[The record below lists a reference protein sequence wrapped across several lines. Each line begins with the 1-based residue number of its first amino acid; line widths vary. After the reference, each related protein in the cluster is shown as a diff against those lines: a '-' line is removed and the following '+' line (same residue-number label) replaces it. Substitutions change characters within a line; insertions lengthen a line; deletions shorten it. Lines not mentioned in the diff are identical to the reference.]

1 MYVVFGIEKHG
12 HVITEIFLKDKKN
25 IMDRVMY
32 VANIHD
38 VVKIEVKEIIID
50 EDDEDYSEIIMTIDA
65 SYFKK

>member
-1 MYVVFGIEKHG
+1 MYVVFGIERHG
-12 HVITEIFLKDKKN
+12 YVITEIFLKDKKN

>member
-1 MYVVFGIEKHG
+1 MYVVFGIERHG
-12 HVITEIFLKDKKN
+12 YVITEIFLKNKKN